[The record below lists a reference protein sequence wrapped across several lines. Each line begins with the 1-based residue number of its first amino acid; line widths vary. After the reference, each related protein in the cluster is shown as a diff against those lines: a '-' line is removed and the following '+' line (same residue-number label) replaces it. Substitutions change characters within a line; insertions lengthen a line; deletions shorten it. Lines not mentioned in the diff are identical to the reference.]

1 MPIDS
6 QREVSVG
13 LTLAILEALRM
24 AGLSDPESLLP
35 EAGIEPDLLGKPENR
50 IPFEQQN
57 ALWAL
62 AVANA
67 PAHVF
72 GLQFARSVQP
82 TSFGL
87 VGYMAMNCGS
97 IGECL
102 EAIVNYQFLAGEGG
116 EFSLE
121 PCGDDTAL
129 CYTPVNPGGPATR
142 DRVVGMLAATV
153 SFGRWLVGE
162 AFQPRRVAFSHD
174 LPGRSAEYE
183 EFFGCPVAF
192 AERHNCAVYTPAV
205 TGLVVPNASEEL
217 LALLRERANRML
229 GGLSRGTGIAG
240 RIASLLAS
248 QLDSAVPD
256 KSVIAAQLGM
266 SERTLQRRLRE
277 EGTTYQA
284 TLDRTRHYLARD
296 LLRNTQ
302 MPLADVAIQLG
313 FSEPSTFFR
322 AFKRWEGA
330 TPGQYREAGVFS
342 G

>member
-1 MPIDS
+1 MQLDS

-13 LTLAILEALRM
+13 LTHAILEALRM
-24 AGLSDPESLLP
+24 VGVANPEPLLP
-35 EAGIEPDLLGKPENR
+35 EAGIDPGLLAKPENR
-50 IPFEQQN
+50 VPFERQN
-57 ALWAL
+57 ALWRM

-67 PAHVF
+67 PVPAF
-72 GLQFARSVQP
+72 GLQFARSIQP
-82 TSFGL
+82 TSFGV
-87 VGYMAMNCGS
+87 VGYMAMNCGT
-97 IGECL
+97 IAECL
-102 EAIVNYQFLAGEGG
+102 DAIVDYQFLAGEGG

-121 PCGDDTAL
+121 SRGPDTAL
-129 CYTPVNPGGPATR
+129 CYTPVNPGDPVTHE
-142 DRVVGMLAATV
+142 RVVAMLAATV

-162 AFQPRRVAFSHD
+162 AFQPKRVAFTEES
-174 LPGRSAEYE
+174 PGEIAEYE

-192 AERHNCAVYTPAV
+192 AGRQNCAVYTPAV

-229 GGLSRGTGIAG
+229 GRLSRGTGIAG
-240 RIASLLAS
+240 RVASLLAS

-284 TLDRTRHYLARD
+284 TLDSTRRYLARD

-302 MPLADVAIQLG
+302 LPLADVAAQLG
-313 FSEPSTFFR
+313 FSEQSTFFR
-322 AFKRWEGA
+322 AFRRWEGA
-330 TPGQYREAGVFS
+330 TPGQYREAGVDA

>member
-1 MPIDS
+1 MSINS

-13 LTLAILEALRM
+13 LTQAILAALRL
-24 AGLSDPESLLP
+24 AGVGNPEALLP
-35 EAGIEPDLLGKPENR
+35 EAGIDPGLLGKPENR
-50 IPFEQQN
+50 IPFERQN
-57 ALWAL
+57 ALWRL
-62 AVANA
+62 AVETASV
-67 PAHVF
+67 PAF
-72 GLQFARSVQP
+72 GLQFARSIQP
-82 TSFGL
+82 TSFGV

-102 EAIVNYQFLAGEGG
+102 EAIVSYQLLAGEGG

-121 PCGDDTAL
+121 PCGNDTAL
-129 CYTPVNPGGPATR
+129 CYTPVNPGDAVTPE
-142 DRVVGMLAATV
+142 RVVGMLAATV

-162 AFQPRRVAFSHD
+162 SFRPRRVAFTHEA
-174 LPGRSAEYE
+174 PGETAEYA

-192 AERHNCAVYTPAV
+192 AEAQNCAVYTPSV
-205 TGLVVPNASEEL
+205 TGLVVPTASEEL

-229 GGLSRGTGIAG
+229 EGLSRGGIAS

-256 KSVIAAQLGM
+256 KAVIAAQLGM
-266 SERTLQRRLRE
+266 SERTLQRRLRD

-302 MPLADVAIQLG
+302 VPLAEVAVQLG

-322 AFKRWEGA
+322 AFKRWEGV
-330 TPGQYREAGVFS
+330 TPGQYREAG
-342 G
+342 

>member
-6 QREVSVG
+6 HREVSVG
-13 LTLAILEALRM
+13 LTHAILEALRM
-24 AGLSDPESLLP
+24 EGVANPEALLP
-35 EAGIEPDLLGKPENR
+35 AAGIEPDLLAKPENR
-50 IPFEQQN
+50 IPFERQN

-62 AVANA
+62 AVSHA
-67 PAHVF
+67 PEPAF

-82 TSFGL
+82 TSFGV

-121 PCGDDTAL
+121 PCGSDTAL
-129 CYTPVNPGGPATR
+129 CYTPVNPGDPVTR
-142 DRVVGMLAATV
+142 ERVVGMLAATV

-162 AFQPRRVAFSHD
+162 AFQPRRVAFTHEA
-174 LPGRSAEYE
+174 PGEAAEYE
-183 EFFGCPVAF
+183 EFFGCPVVF
-192 AERHNCAVYTPAV
+192 GDPRNCTVYPPAV
-205 TGLVVPNASEEL
+205 TRLVVPTASEDL

-229 GGLSRGTGIAG
+229 EGLSRGGIAS

-248 QLDSAVPD
+248 QLDSAVPE
-256 KSVIAAQLGM
+256 KAVIAAQLGM

-302 MPLADVAIQLG
+302 IPLAEVAIQLG

-330 TPGQYREAGVFS
+330 TPGQYREAV
-342 G
+342 

>member
-1 MPIDS
+1 MPIDT

-13 LTLAILEALRM
+13 LTHAILEALRM
-24 AGLSDPESLLP
+24 VGVSNPETLLP
-35 EAGIEPDLLGKPENR
+35 AAGIDPALLGKPENR
-50 IPFEQQN
+50 IPFERQN

-62 AVANA
+62 ALASA
-67 PAHVF
+67 PTPVF
-72 GLQFARSVQP
+72 GLQFARSIQP

-87 VGYMAMNCGS
+87 VGYMAMNCGT

-102 EAIVNYQFLAGEGG
+102 EAIVSYQFLAGEGG
-116 EFSLE
+116 EFSLA

-129 CYTPVNPGGPATR
+129 CYTPVNPDDPVTR
-142 DRVVGMLAATV
+142 ERVVGMLAATV

-162 AFQPRRVAFSHD
+162 AFQPRRVAFTHAA
-174 LPGRSAEYE
+174 PGETAEYE

-192 AERHNCAVYTPAV
+192 AESSNCAVYTPAV
-205 TGLVVPNASEEL
+205 TGLVVPNASEQL

-229 GGLSRGTGIAG
+229 GELSRGGIAS

-256 KSVIAAQLGM
+256 KAVIAAQLGM

-302 MPLADVAIQLG
+302 IPLAEVAIQLG

-322 AFKRWEGA
+322 AFRRWEGA
-330 TPGQYREAGVFS
+330 TPGQYREAI
-342 G
+342 

>member
-1 MPIDS
+1 MFIDS
-6 QREVSVG
+6 HREVSVG
-13 LTLAILEALRM
+13 LTHAILEALRM
-24 AGLSDPESLLP
+24 EGVANPEALLP
-35 EAGIEPDLLGKPENR
+35 EAGIDPDLLAKPENR
-50 IPFEQQN
+50 IPFERQN

-62 AVANA
+62 AVSSA
-67 PAHVF
+67 PEPAF

-82 TSFGL
+82 TSFGV

-102 EAIVNYQFLAGEGG
+102 EAIVDYQFLAGEGG

-121 PCGDDTAL
+121 PCGSDTAL
-129 CYTPVNPGGPATR
+129 CYNPVNPDDPVTR
-142 DRVVGMLAATV
+142 ERVVGMLAATV
-153 SFGRWLVGE
+153 SFGRWLVGR
-162 AFQPRRVAFSHD
+162 AFQPQRVAFTHEA
-174 LPGRSAEYE
+174 PGETAEYD
-183 EFFGCPVAF
+183 EFFGCTVRFGDA
-192 AERHNCAVYTPAV
+192 RNCAVYPPAV
-205 TGLVVPNASEEL
+205 TGLVVPTASEDL

-229 GGLSRGTGIAG
+229 EELSRGGIAS

-256 KSVIAAQLGM
+256 KAVIAAQLGM

-302 MPLADVAIQLG
+302 MSLAEVAVQLG

-330 TPGQYREAGVFS
+330 TPGQYRELG
-342 G
+342 